1 MSIKNLIENFDPN
14 GVGLKNGHFIGLPF
28 DEENSN
34 IILLSVPWDVT
45 VSYSAGTSTGPSNI
59 LEASTQLDLFD
70 PYVKDAWKKG
80 IYMVPSNEHWLHQ
93 SEHLRDAAKSYIDF
107 LEAGGKIEENP
118 IQADVLSMINDA
130 SDSLRKWVYEQTKKF
145 LGENKIVGVVG
156 GEHSVPLG
164 YLEALSEKHSDFG
177 ILQIDAHMD
186 FRKAYEGFNLS
197 HASIFYNVMKY
208 IPSVSKITQV
218 GIRDYCDEEVEF
230 ANSLGE
236 RCQTYF
242 DHEIKDQM
250 MNGKN
255 FAEICKEIVSGLPE
269 KIYISFDID
278 GLNPDLCPNTG
289 TPVPGGLKFEEANY
303 LLVEIIRQNKQII
316 GFDLSEAAGE
326 GNEWD
331 GNVAARLLYR
341 LSNLTAE
348 SNGI

>member
-28 DEENSN
+28 DNENSN
-34 IILLSVPWDVT
+34 IILFSVPWDVT

-59 LEASTQLDLFD
+59 LEASTQLDLYD
-70 PYVKDAWKKG
+70 PYVNDAWKKG

-93 SEHLRDAAKSYIDF
+93 SEHLRDAAKSHIDF
-107 LEAGGKIEENP
+107 LEAGGKVEDNP
-118 IQADVLSMINDA
+118 IQADVLTMINDA
-130 SDSLRKWVYEQTKKF
+130 SDLLRKWVYEQTKQY
-145 LGENKIVGVVG
+145 LDENKLVGVVG

-164 YLEALSEKHSDFG
+164 YLEALSEKHSEFG

-208 IPSVSKITQV
+208 IPTVSKITQV
-218 GIRDYCDEEVEF
+218 GIRDYCDEEIEF
-230 ANSLGE
+230 AESLGE
-236 RCQTYF
+236 KCNVYF
-242 DHEIKDQM
+242 DHQIKDEVLS
-250 MNGKN
+250 GKS
-255 FAEICKEIVSGLPE
+255 FSKICEEIVSGLPE
-269 KIYISFDID
+269 KVYISFDID
-278 GLNPDLCPNTG
+278 GLKPNLCPNTG
-289 TPVPGGLKFEEANY
+289 TPVPGGLEFEEANY
-303 LLVEIIRQNKQII
+303 LLVELLRQNKKII
-316 GFDLSEAAGE
+316 GFDLSETAGE